1 MPAAN
6 LIVTRATITWRRP
19 EIRKFAQN
27 RQSNKQRKIRLRLV
41 HRYSFSQRFYYPQSG
56 PLKSWPPACLSV
68 CLFVYVS
75 VLGKFSNFWPPSR
88 DCSACTIEFNTG
100 VNLKTHYQTNCNE
113 CATAFAAGMNLKR
126 HDTLRGTVRP
136 YNILAHS
143 TQRSTGF
150 EWPL

>member
-1 MPAAN
+1 MGVSIRCIQIGLVDEYSGSTFNWPAPPN
-6 LIVTRATITWRRP
+6 DP
-19 EIRKFAQN
+19 QGIRVA
-27 RQSNKQRKIRLRLV
+27 SVIE
-41 HRYSFSQRFYYPQSG
+41 FSV
-56 PLKSWPPACLSV
+56 CLSV
-68 CLFVYVS
+68 CGC

-88 DCSACTIEFNTG
+88 DCSMCTIEFAVG

-113 CATAFAAGMNLKR
+113 CATAFAAGVNLKR

-136 YNILAHS
+136 YDILAHS